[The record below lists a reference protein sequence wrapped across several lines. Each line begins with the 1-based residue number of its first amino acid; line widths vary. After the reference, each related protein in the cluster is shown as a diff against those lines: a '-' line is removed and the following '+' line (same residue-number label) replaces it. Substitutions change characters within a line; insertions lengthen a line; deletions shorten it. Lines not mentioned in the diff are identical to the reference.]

1 MLIAKSGD
9 ITFYPKSAGYEN
21 HAPALL
27 GSGVLAHRLRAL
39 SGLTVPQPNDA
50 KAIDLHVVA
59 LTDPDQRV
67 RHQAALRLLDL
78 ISADTGCFHR
88 NGATISLAQGCA
100 FDKLVRFCLN
110 PPIVLGVGVEP
121 RLGREA
127 KGLYDSRHGLVSTR
141 MMVLRALQSR
151 KDKLGP
157 LRDYLQQEVD
167 RLHSA
172 PQFSVFTEHVSEKG
186 RAGRVLNDNLLRLS
200 LQELPQLF
208 RDEAFSPLARLMML
222 YIAGYIQA
230 TTWNAKS
237 EVRLPYSSVLRGC
250 ETALRELGE
259 VVPELDLLSNPLKR
273 IESQAGLSRPGKDEV
288 LCYAPSQRK
297 PGVLERV
304 AQICTALRTRLAQIL
319 R

>member
-1 MLIAKSGD
+1 MIITKSGD

-27 GSGVLAHRLRAL
+27 GSADRELRLDAL
-39 SGLTVPQPNDA
+39 SSFIPPRPTDT
-50 KAIDLHVVA
+50 KAIDIHLVA
-59 LTDPDQRV
+59 LTDPEPAIRYE
-67 RHQAALRLLDL
+67 AALRLVDVA
-78 ISADTGCFHR
+78 IADTTCFAR
-88 NGATISLAQGCA
+88 NEATISLAQGCV

-127 KGLYDSRHGLVSTR
+127 KALYDSRHGLVSTR

-157 LRDYLQQEVD
+157 LRDYLQQEVA
-167 RLHSA
+167 RLNSA
-172 PQFSVFTEHVSEKG
+172 PQFFILTDAVSG
-186 RAGRVLNDNLLRLS
+186 TGSASGGIRNNLLRLS
-200 LQELPQLF
+200 LQELPQPF
-208 RDEAFSPLARLMML
+208 QDEAFSPLARLIML
-222 YIAGYIQA
+222 YVAGHAQS
-230 TTWNAKS
+230 TTWTASS
-237 EVRLPYSSVLRGC
+237 EVRLPYASVLRGC
-250 ETALRELGE
+250 ETALRELRE
-259 VVPELDLLSNPLKR
+259 VVPELELLSNPLNR
-273 IESQAGLSRPGKDEV
+273 LESQAGLSRPGKDEV

-304 AQICTALRTRLAQIL
+304 AQICTALRTRLAQVL